1 MKMRKMFSIFMSLMI
16 AMSMTFT
23 IGFAVGDDADE
34 DLAAVKEFIANNITV
49 TPDGKSFTT
58 TSAGVRYRGYF
69 TTNPKEAASET
80 EFCEGLYIAK
90 GKSEADIVSA
100 YKKSVNSDKTN
111 SSLKNVGEVLG
122 IEADTS
128 AAAAMLSGFTPV
140 LSLML
145 GIIVTLIT
153 VFMTVFSAFD
163 IAYIAFPVFRNKCED
178 AKVNGGGLARTK
190 SNGETQLRFVTDDA
204 QYAVQQGSVES
215 GKSPWAIYFKKRVMS
230 YILLAII
237 LFILM
242 TGNITLI
249 TNIAVN
255 IVAGIMD
262 VLGGLAA

>member
-1 MKMRKMFSIFMSLMI
+1 MKAKKLFSIMLAMMVMVTSL
-16 AMSMTFT
+16 FT
-23 IGFAVGDDADE
+23 LGFADDDADLE
-34 DLAAVKEFIANNITV
+34 AAKEFIGKNITV
-49 TPDGKSFTT
+49 TEDGKSFTT
-58 TSAGVRYRGYF
+58 TPEAVRYRSLF
-69 TTNPKEAASET
+69 TTDPEKAADET
-80 EFCEGLYIAK
+80 EFCAGLYLAK
-90 GKSEADIVSA
+90 GKTAADVLNTYRKA
-100 YKKSVNSDKTN
+100 VNSDKTN
-111 SSLKNVGEVLG
+111 SSLKNVGEGLG

-140 LSLML
+140 LSLLL
-145 GIIVTLIT
+145 GVIVTLIT

-178 AKVNGGGLARTK
+178 AKVNGGAMARTK